1 MAKHFE
7 GRRVAAMVALLVVLT
22 AVIPPAAA
30 YGLARWRI
38 TRAGELAAAAAGPLA
53 ARKQDLKDAAG
64 TQAVVCGPG
73 RLPDGAGQ
81 GLEWLHSPVAA
92 GHAFDTDWPQDPW
105 GRCYLLNVR
114 AVLESGGG
122 LLISAGPNGTIDTPL
137 HAASAAG
144 DDIAALVR

>member
-1 MAKHFE
+1 MANPFD

-22 AVIPPAAA
+22 TVIPPAAA

-38 TRAGELAAAAAGPLA
+38 SRAGELAAAAAGPLA
-53 ARKQDLKDAAG
+53 ARKQDLKGAAG
-64 TQAVVCGPG
+64 TQPVVCGPG
-73 RLPDGAGQ
+73 RLPDATGPGS
-81 GLEWLHSPVAA
+81 EWLQSPVAA
-92 GHAFDTDWPQDPW
+92 GHTFDTDWPQDPW

-137 HAASAAG
+137 AATEPSG

>member
-1 MAKHFE
+1 MSNPFD
-7 GRRVAAMVALLVVLT
+7 GRRVAAMVALLVGLT

-38 TRAGELAAAAAGPLA
+38 SRAGELAATAAGPLG
-53 ARKQDLKDAAG
+53 ARKQELKDAAG

-73 RLPDGAGQ
+73 RLPEASGAGV
-81 GLEWLHSPVAA
+81 EWLQSPVAA
-92 GHAFDTDWPQDPW
+92 GAAFDTDWPQDPW

-114 AVLESGGG
+114 ALLESGGG

-137 HAASAAG
+137 HAASPAG

>member
-1 MAKHFE
+1 MANPFA

-30 YGLARWRI
+30 YGLARWRVS
-38 TRAGELAAAAAGPLA
+38 RAGELAAAAAGPLA
-53 ARKQDLKDAAG
+53 ARKQELKDAAG

-73 RLPDGAGQ
+73 RLPDAAGP
-81 GLEWLHSPVAA
+81 GREWLQSPVAA
-92 GHAFDTDWPQDPW
+92 GDAFGADWPQDPW
-105 GRCYLLNVR
+105 GRCFLLNVR
-114 AVLESGGG
+114 GVLESGGG

-137 HAASAAG
+137 HAASPAG